1 MKGHFDVSEILI
13 KAQADID
20 LKDKV
25 SIVYAREWGKEE
37 ERVNVW
43 FLFIWI
49 LWQMR
54 KTPLHYAAECG
65 HKDIVTLIINNV
77 SIRQE
82 LVIIVVIV
90 ATDW

>member
-1 MKGHFDVSEILI
+1 
-13 KAQADID
+13 
-20 LKDKV
+20 
-25 SIVYAREWGKEE
+25 
-37 ERVNVW
+37 
-43 FLFIWI
+43 
-49 LWQMR
+49 MR

-90 ATDW
+90 ATD